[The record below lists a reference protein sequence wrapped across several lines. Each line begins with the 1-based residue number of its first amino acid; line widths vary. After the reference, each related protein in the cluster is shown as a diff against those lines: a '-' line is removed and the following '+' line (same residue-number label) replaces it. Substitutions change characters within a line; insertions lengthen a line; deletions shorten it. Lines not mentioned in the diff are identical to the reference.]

1 MTEGQPEGVYAVDTE
16 QLQQIINTYS
26 DMLYRIALVQTGSM
40 EEAGDMVQQTFLK
53 LLEHREEMADASYMK
68 AWLIRVCINQCKN
81 HRSTAWRRKVQLT
94 GEEEIFRPEEGNE
107 AGKVRKK
114 CANNSESPQEQH
126 VIAMQEQ
133 QALWKSIQKLPEKYR
148 IVLHLA
154 YQEEYT
160 HEEIARTLQISRNNV
175 GVRLN
180 RAKKLLAQQLEKE
193 GCQYGRY

>member
-1 MTEGQPEGVYAVDTE
+1 MDTE
-16 QLQQIINTYS
+16 QLQQIITTYS
-26 DMLYRIALVQTGSM
+26 DMLYRIALVQTGSR

-53 LLEHREEMADASYMK
+53 LLEHQEKMTDASYMK

-81 HRSTAWRRKVQLT
+81 HRNTAWMRKVQLT
-94 GEEEIFRPEEGNE
+94 GEEEIFRAGEVSE
-107 AGKVRKK
+107 AGNGRKK
-114 CANNSESPQEQH
+114 CINNSESPQEQYM
-126 VIAMQEQ
+126 VALQEQ
-133 QALWKSIQKLPEKYR
+133 QTLWRSIQKLPEKYR

-160 HEEIARTLQISRNNV
+160 HEEIARTLHISLNNV

-180 RAKKLLAQQLEKE
+180 RAKKMLAQQLEKE

>member
-1 MTEGQPEGVYAVDTE
+1 METE
-16 QLQQIINTYS
+16 QLQQIITTYS
-26 DMLYRIALVQTGSM
+26 DMLYRIALVQTGSR

-53 LLEHREEMADASYMK
+53 LLEHREEMMDVSYMK
-68 AWLIRVCINQCKN
+68 AWLIRVCINQCRN
-81 HRSTAWRRKVQLT
+81 HRNTAWRRKVRLT
-94 GEEEIFRPEEGNE
+94 GEEKVFRPGEEQE
-107 AGKVRKK
+107 TGKAKKK
-114 CANNSESPQEQH
+114 CVSNSESPQEH
-126 VIAMQEQ
+126 YVIAMQEQ
-133 QALWKSIQKLPEKYR
+133 QALWQSIQKLPEKYR

-175 GVRLN
+175 DVRLN